1 MPNNPLKKY
10 HHGSKP
16 YALVTGSTGG
26 MGEEWAKQLADL
38 GFNLILH
45 GRSSDKLSTL
55 KQSILSKS
63 NSSSSTPIEIKTF
76 ISDASQSPPR
86 LDGLSELLNQ
96 GQGLN
101 LTIVINNIGV
111 VGKGYPCLEEC
122 REEEILSMIAG
133 NAIFATLVANKTL
146 ASLKK
151 SQPSLMVNV
160 TSLGAWAPSP

>member
-1 MPNNPLKKY
+1 MPSNPLKRY

-26 MGEEWAKQLADL
+26 MGEEWAKQLANL

-45 GRSSDKLSTL
+45 GRSNDKLSTL
-55 KQSILSKS
+55 KSQIQ
-63 NSSSSTPIEIKTF
+63 SSTNNSIDIQSF
-76 ISDASQSPPR
+76 VSDASQNPPD
-86 LDGLSELLNQ
+86 LSQLSELLKSQ
-96 GQGLN
+96 QDLN

-111 VGKGYPCLEEC
+111 VGKGYPCLEEN
-122 REEEILSMIAG
+122 EDEEILKMIAG
-133 NAIFATLVANKTL
+133 NAVFATMIASKTL

-151 SQPSLMVNV
+151 SQPSLMVNI